1 MKKLLKL
8 FAVCSIV
15 LAAVSVVGL
24 CAADNADAAPAEP
37 AAAATYGGLDIGSYG
52 WSSPEEYGWDT
63 DIIYSVARYK
73 NTTEDCAGNVCYSAE
88 SVGGGWVKWCVH
100 CVSDGQNA
108 TDYAYIRGGSYETD
122 TADYYYSYGTKGY
135 TNRLHMVGHQG
146 SMGAGIY
153 VSKAAWC
160 PDGDTATIKDYI
172 NSRL

>member
-15 LAAVSVVGL
+15 LAAVSVAGL
-24 CAADNADAAPAEP
+24 CAADNADAAPVQP
-37 AAAATYGGLDIGSYG
+37 AAATYGGLDIGSYG
-52 WSSPEEYGWDT
+52 WTSPEAYTWDT
-63 DIIYSVARYK
+63 NILYSVDRYK
-73 NTTEDCAGNVCYSAE
+73 NTTMDHAGNVCYSAE
-88 SVGGGWVKWCVH
+88 SVGGGWAKWCVH
-100 CVSDGQNA
+100 CVSDGENA

-135 TNRLHMVGHQG
+135 TNKLHIEGHRG

-160 PDGDTATIKDYI
+160 PDGNTETITNYI
-172 NSRL
+172 KSRL